1 MTQTW
6 ENKAVRAAEPRFM
19 ATCSWRGRPTN
30 RCRWPRA
37 AGVRVTVLTQGYE
50 QHDAPSHVP
59 SSCIYRLRTEIVV
72 LHIVTA
78 PT

>member
-6 ENKAVRAAEPRFM
+6 QNKAVRAVEPRFM
-19 ATCSWRGRPTN
+19 ATRSWRGRPTN

-59 SSCIYRLRTEIVV
+59 SSFI
-72 LHIVTA
+72 
-78 PT
+78 

>member
-1 MTQTW
+1 MTVS
-6 ENKAVRAAEPRFM
+6 KAALETV
-19 ATCSWRGRPTN
+19 TKRGVLGGIKRTN

-59 SSCIYRLRTEIVV
+59 SS
-72 LHIVTA
+72 
-78 PT
+78 